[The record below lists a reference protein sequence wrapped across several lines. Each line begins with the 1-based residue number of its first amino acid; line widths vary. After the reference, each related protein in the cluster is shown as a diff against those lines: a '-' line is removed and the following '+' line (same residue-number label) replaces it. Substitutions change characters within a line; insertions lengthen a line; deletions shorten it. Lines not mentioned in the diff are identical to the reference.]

1 MSKRVFHAINYTPTA
16 QADTTALTS
25 GTYQALKAGNSTLLR
40 VVEIWISGLAS
51 VTSPTF
57 MQFARAS
64 TLETTPTAL
73 ASPNSDGFMNPLS
86 SALST
91 TSTAFVAAS
100 IGPQRSA
107 STSDAKL
114 DLNINAWGGIARW
127 QSAPDEEWWIY
138 GASTTAAPAGESIL
152 SAFTGGTVG
161 AVSSHIVYEPL

>member
-1 MSKRVFHAINYTPTA
+1 MSKRVFHATNWTPTA
-16 QADTTALTS
+16 QADTTALTNA
-25 GTYQALKAGNSTLLR
+25 TYMAIKAGASTLYQ

-51 VTSPTF
+51 VTSPTL
-57 MQFARAS
+57 MQWARAS

-73 ASPNSDGFMNPLS
+73 ASPNSYGFMNPLS

-100 IGPQRSA
+100 TGPQRSA
-107 STSDAKL
+107 TTTDPKL

-127 QSAPDEEWWIY
+127 QSSPTEEWWIH

-161 AVSSHIVYEPL
+161 NVSSHIVYEPM